1 MNFDYFEIKKWML
14 EKDRMERV
22 DGKDGV
28 NCLVSMFTFR
38 VMVLTLPKKVSFLEF
53 CADLSKKPK
62 SIK

>member
-1 MNFDYFEIKKWML
+1 ML